1 MDTHIDREEA
11 QLMKMKEMVNQGRI
25 PATSYRNMIN
35 LFYGLLNSDVPSW
48 YPNMPNYRPRVNYNY
63 VSRRCIPR
71 IKNVI
76 FNDPATIV
84 YWVDGTKTVV
94 KCQEGDFF
102 DPEKGLVM
110 AITKKALGNQGNYF
124 KEIKKWTETYVEKEP
139 LTPDSVNAFLEIRKK
154 IAQIAGS
161 LTKQDTDKSSVIS
174 EMSGEAKATPAN
186 GGSSES
192 DE

>member
-1 MDTHIDREEA
+1 MDTHVDV
-11 QLMKMKEMVNQGRI
+11 KEMVDLGQI
-25 PATSYRNMIN
+25 PPSYRDMLNS
-35 LFYGLLNSDVPSW
+35 FYGRLNLDVPSW

-63 VSRRCIPR
+63 VSRRCIPM

-139 LTPDSVNAFLEIRKK
+139 LTPDPVNAFLEIRKK
-154 IAQIAGS
+154 NAQIAGS
-161 LTKQDTDKSSVIS
+161 LIKQDTDKSSVIS